1 MTTDEWRSRV
11 DGRLSDYERRLVSV
25 ETKNAVDEVHR
36 HNVEKRLTNIENG
49 VTWLIRLAVGG
60 LITAALAFALGGG
73 LSL

>member
-11 DGRLSDYERRLVSV
+11 DGRLSDIERRLVSV

>member
-49 VTWLIRLAVGG
+49 VAWLIRLAVGG
-60 LITAALAFALGGG
+60 LITAAVAFALGGG